1 MDEPSTTDGGTDAA
15 TFGDGAPAH
24 LRDALCLV
32 LDTDDLVAARRTAA
46 TLAPWFGTVKVGL
59 ELFSA
64 AGPDAVT
71 LFVDAGFRVF
81 CDLKLH
87 DIPNTVGSAAR
98 VLGSSGARWV
108 TVHPSGGGA
117 MLRAAVESM
126 AEGAAAVGAE
136 APGVLGVTVLTSDE
150 TAGRSVL
157 EERCE
162 LAAASGCA
170 GIVCAAPDL
179 VVTEP
184 WADRLVRVVPGIR
197 MPGGD
202 VHDQARVASPGDAL
216 DAGADLLVVG
226 RAVTAAPDPVVAAT
240 DLVAHLA
247 GGRA

>member
-1 MDEPSTTDGGTDAA
+1 MDDWHDQGATSLDA
-15 TFGDGAPAH
+15 APAH

-32 LDTDDLVAARRTAA
+32 LDVDDLVAARRTAA
-46 TLAPWFGTVKVGL
+46 ALAPWFGTVKIGL

-64 AGPDAVT
+64 AGPDAVAS
-71 LFVDAGFRVF
+71 FVEAGFSVF

-108 TVHPSGGGA
+108 TVHTSGGEA
-117 MLRAAVESM
+117 MLRAAVDSM

-157 EERCE
+157 EQRCE
-162 LAAASGCA
+162 LAATTGCA

-179 VVTEP
+179 PVTDP

-202 VHDQARVASPGDAL
+202 AHDQARVASPRDAL
-216 DAGADLLVVG
+216 AAGADLLVVG
-226 RAVTAAPDPVVAAT
+226 RAVTAARDPQVAAAE
-240 DLVAHLA
+240 LVAHLA
-247 GGRA
+247 GDRS

>member
-1 MDEPSTTDGGTDAA
+1 MDDWHDQGATSLDAA
-15 TFGDGAPAH
+15 PAY

-32 LDTDDLVAARRTAA
+32 LDVDDLVAARRTAA
-46 TLAPWFGTVKVGL
+46 ALAPWFGTVKVGL

-64 AGPDAVT
+64 AGPDAVAG
-71 LFVDAGFRVF
+71 FVEAGFRVF

-108 TVHPSGGGA
+108 TVHTSGGEA
-117 MLRAAVESM
+117 MLRAAVDSM

-157 EERCE
+157 EQRCE
-162 LAAASGCA
+162 LAATTGCA

-179 VVTEP
+179 PATDP

-202 VHDQARVASPGDAL
+202 AHDQARVASPRDAL
-216 DAGADLLVVG
+216 AAGADLLVVG
-226 RAVTAAPDPVVAAT
+226 RAVTAARDPQVAAAE
-240 DLVAHLA
+240 LVAHLA
-247 GGRA
+247 GDRS

>member
-1 MDEPSTTDGGTDAA
+1 MDDWHDQGATSLDA
-15 TFGDGAPAH
+15 APAH

-32 LDTDDLVAARRTAA
+32 LDVDDLVAARRTAA
-46 TLAPWFGTVKVGL
+46 ALAPWFGTVKVGL

-71 LFVDAGFRVF
+71 VFVEAGFRVF

-108 TVHPSGGGA
+108 TVHTSGGEA
-117 MLRAAVESM
+117 MLRAAVDSM

-136 APGVLGVTVLTSDE
+136 APGVLGVTILTSDE

-157 EERCE
+157 QQRCE
-162 LAAASGCA
+162 LAVTTGCA

-179 VVTEP
+179 PVTDP

-202 VHDQARVASPGDAL
+202 AHDQARVASPRDAL
-216 DAGADLLVVG
+216 AAGADLLVVG
-226 RAVTAAPDPVVAAT
+226 RAVTAARDPQVAAAE
-240 DLVAHLA
+240 LVAHLA
-247 GGRA
+247 GDRS

>member
-1 MDEPSTTDGGTDAA
+1 MADA
-15 TFGDGAPAH
+15 TLPDVGRGVVPAH
-24 LRDALCLV
+24 VREALCLV
-32 LDTDDLVAARRTAA
+32 LDVDDLVAARRTATA
-46 TLAPWFGTVKVGL
+46 LGPWFGTVKVGL

-64 AGPDAVT
+64 AGPDAVAG
-71 LFVDAGFRVF
+71 FVEDGFRVF

-108 TVHPSGGGA
+108 TVHTSGGEA

-126 AEGAAAVGAE
+126 AEGASLVGAE

-150 TAGRSVL
+150 TAGRHVL

-162 LAAASGCA
+162 LAASTGCA

-179 VVTEP
+179 PVTDP

-202 VHDQARVASPGDAL
+202 VHDQARVATPRDAL
-216 DAGADLLVVG
+216 TAGADLLVVG
-226 RAVTAAPDPVVAAT
+226 RAVTAAPDPAAAAA
-240 DLVAHLA
+240 DLVAHLVGSDA
-247 GGRA
+247 

>member
-1 MDEPSTTDGGTDAA
+1 MDDWHDQGATSLDA
-15 TFGDGAPAH
+15 APAH
-24 LRDALCLV
+24 LRAALCLV
-32 LDTDDLVAARRTAA
+32 LDVDDVVAARRTAA
-46 TLAPWFGTVKVGL
+46 ALAPWVGTVKVGL

-64 AGPDAVT
+64 AGPDAVVG
-71 LFVDAGFRVF
+71 FVEAGFRVF

-108 TVHPSGGGA
+108 TVHTSGGEA
-117 MLRAAVESM
+117 MLRAAVDSM
-126 AEGAAAVGAE
+126 AEGAAGGGAE

-157 EERCE
+157 EQRCE
-162 LAAASGCA
+162 LAATTGCA

-179 VVTEP
+179 PVTDP

-202 VHDQARVASPGDAL
+202 AHDQARVASPRDAL
-216 DAGADLLVVG
+216 AAGADLLVVG
-226 RAVTAAPDPVVAAT
+226 RAVTAARDPQVAAAE
-240 DLVAHLA
+240 LVAHLA
-247 GGRA
+247 GDRS